1 MAVVRRSVTGDHSRD
16 LRSAY
21 QSASQ
26 FGKEAFTERPYIG
39 GPAAPAQDE
48 TNTSRLWY
56 HLNAGFLTAY
66 EYTRW
71 WKESLALRN
80 TAILGDWSWLNK
92 VRITGPDASAFVNY
106 ATVTDLTGQ
115 DVGQVVFTPMVNED
129 GHVALEGLTFRRGE
143 DEYLFS
149 QSGAYSWFAHLKN
162 HTGADV
168 ELEDVTADYTCYAV
182 QGPRSTDVVEAVT
195 GESFADLG
203 FSRFR
208 ETTVLDTET
217 IVDRQGVTGERGY
230 EFLMR
235 TDTGKAAEL
244 WRAIRDVGREYGLR
258 EIGFRAQQI
267 GHTEAGYATAIRD
280 YLPARV
286 APTDAHRLAKHWIS
300 HEELEAIDWDLADHF
315 CSPAELG
322 WASRIDLDVDFHGRQ
337 ALTTEAE
344 AGGPDRRFVG
354 LVWST
359 DDVVDLF
366 AEQFREGPSAPPPK
380 MASGQHRMRYSKV
393 FAEGV
398 QVGWASGVNFSPN
411 LRRMNSNG
419 RIHADYAEPGEQV
432 EVAWGGL
439 TTDPVRRIRAEVAD
453 QPMVGQRAPD

>member
-1 MAVVRRSVTGDHSRD
+1 MTLGRRSVTGDDSRD

-21 QSASQ
+21 ESASQ
-26 FGKEAFTERPYIG
+26 FGKEAFTERPYVG
-39 GPAAPAQDE
+39 GPAGPAQDE

-71 WKESLALRN
+71 WKESRALRN
-80 TAILGDWSWLNK
+80 AAILGDWSWLNK
-92 VRITGPDASAFVNY
+92 VRVTGPDAASFMNY
-106 ATVTDLTGQ
+106 ATVTDLTRQ
-115 DVGQVVFTPMVNED
+115 DIGQVMFTPMVNTN

-143 DEYLFS
+143 AEYLFS
-149 QSGAYSWFAHLKN
+149 QSGAYSWFAHLKEV
-162 HTGADV
+162 TGADV
-168 ELEDVTADYTCYAV
+168 TLEDVTADYTCYAV

-203 FSRFR
+203 FSQFR
-208 ETTVLDTET
+208 ETSVLDTET

-235 TDTGKAAEL
+235 TDTGKAADL
-244 WRAIRDVGREYGLR
+244 WRTIREVGQEYGLR

-286 APTDAHRLAKHWIS
+286 DPADAHRFARHWIS
-300 HEELEAIDWDLADHF
+300 REELEAFDGDLADHF
-315 CSPAELG
+315 CSPGELG
-322 WASRIDLDVDFHGRQ
+322 WASRVDLDVDFHGRD
-337 ALTTEAE
+337 ALETEAE
-344 AGGPDRRFVG
+344 AGGPATRFVG
-354 LVWST
+354 LVWNT

-366 AEQFREGPSAPPPK
+366 AEQFREEPSAPPPK
-380 MASGQHRMRYSKV
+380 MASGQHRMLYLPV
-393 FAEGV
+393 FAEDA

-411 LRRMNSNG
+411 LRRMISNG
-419 RIHADYAEPGEQV
+419 RLKRAFAEPGADV
-432 EVAWGGL
+432 EVAWGGF
-439 TTDPVRRIRAEVAD
+439 TTDPVRRIRAEVRH
-453 QPMVGQRAPD
+453 QPLVEHRATD